1 MDNLFSNT
9 RLNNNILMTKFI
21 PPISIKPQIKRTH
34 LFNHLNKNTKV
45 KLISVMAPAGFG
57 KTAFLSQIYIHQKK
71 YRKVIWMTLDNADND
86 FNHFIQHLSYIWFK
100 TTNQAFNSNFL
111 ENITQ
116 YSEPFS
122 IFLDEAEHIYDE
134 STLNF
139 LQQIIDYLPLHSQ
152 IIISSRQ
159 LLPLK
164 IASLRIHCQLLEITQ
179 EALSFSADEINKLV
193 LNNYGFQLHPN
204 EINLLLKKT
213 EGWIIAIQQFGLT
226 LTSRHSLRTQIQKFS
241 INHSGLNHFLSE
253 EILNQ
258 LPNNLQDFL
267 LNCSVYS
274 QFSVADC
281 DWLLKI
287 NNSAYLLKQLEQKN
301 LFLIPMDQ
309 QHEKY
314 RFHGL
319 FLSYL
324 RNQFQSLYPIKFKS
338 LHLRAAE
345 RLLYLNQPIEAIEHY
360 LLAKAFGKCIE
371 ILTLHSQKLLEKGR
385 IRFLL
390 RCLDQIPAHIFENLQ
405 HLQTAYTLALILNR
419 RYAEAKYV
427 IDKMKRQKLLSY
439 IETKIL
445 DCLWLTM
452 TDHIEES
459 FAICKIIY
467 NDLNTY
473 DSLLDHVFIL
483 IYSHY
488 LIANNKI
495 DYARKII
502 HKVINN
508 SRYNR
513 NTFIQTI
520 YEYNEACIE
529 LQHGHLNQAY
539 IRLYTNYNCSWRD
552 HQNDV
557 AGGQA
562 MIEVPLAE
570 ILYERNQLEESLSLV
585 KNCLA
590 YARQNGHIDSL
601 ISAYTLS
608 AKIEYSLH
616 HDKTAALCC
625 LKELEYIGADFN
637 FMRVKASALLE
648 QARIH
653 WLNKDYYLARNI
665 LNEIIA
671 WDIWHTL
678 DNFYMP
684 AQYLDTPQMLIWRID
699 ISHSDGKKHERK
711 IQDFIKHTKNLLHER
726 RAIKLKMILST
737 LYFSE
742 NNQKQAFDCF
752 RSILLDIGN
761 EKYLRSFLDEGPIM
775 HKLIYAFYENYRE
788 SFHLDSNTRK
798 ILEILISLVDYSTI
812 KETPPNRKN
821 VFYEAL
827 SKRELEI
834 LSHAAEGLRNQE
846 IADKIFLAVTTVKAH
861 LRRIHSKLDAHSRTE
876 AVAIARKNGWL

>member
-1 MDNLFSNT
+1 M
-9 RLNNNILMTKFI
+9 NNILTTKLN
-21 PPISIKPQIKRTH
+21 PPVSIKPQIERT
-34 LFNHLNKNTKV
+34 LIFNHLDQYTKV
-45 KLISVMAPAGFG
+45 KLISVIAPAGFG
-57 KTAFLSQIYIHQKK
+57 KTTFLNQLYLQQKK

-86 FNHFIQHLSYIWFK
+86 FNRFIQHLSYIWFK
-100 TTNQAFNSNFL
+100 TTNQPFNNNFL

-116 YSEPFS
+116 YSNPFT
-122 IFLDEAEHIYDE
+122 IFLDQVEHIYDE
-134 STLNF
+134 STLKF
-139 LQQIIDYLPLHSQ
+139 LQQIIDYLPSHSQ
-152 IIISSRQ
+152 IVIGSRQ

-164 IASLRIHCQLLEITQ
+164 IASLRIRCQILEINQ
-179 EALSFSADEINKLV
+179 EALSFNADEINKLA
-193 LNNYGFQLHPN
+193 LNDYGFQLNPN

-213 EGWIIAIQQFGLT
+213 GGWIVAIQQFGLT
-226 LTSRHSLRTQIQKFS
+226 LTSRHSLCTQIQKFS
-241 INHSGLNHFLSE
+241 INHTELNHFLSE

-281 DWLLKI
+281 DWLLKT
-287 NNSAYLLKQLEQKN
+287 NNSAHLLKQLEQKN

-309 QHEKY
+309 QGEKY
-314 RFHGL
+314 RFHSL

-324 RNQFQSLYPIKFKS
+324 RNQFKSIYPEKFRS
-338 LHLRAAE
+338 QHLRAAK

-360 LLAKAFGKCIE
+360 LLAKEFDKCVE
-371 ILTLHSQKLLEKGR
+371 LLTLHGQALLEKGR
-385 IRFLL
+385 VRFLL

-419 RYAEAKYV
+419 RYDEAKYV
-427 IDKMKRQKLLSY
+427 IEKMKRQKLLSN

-445 DCLWLTM
+445 DCLWLSM
-452 TDHIEES
+452 TDRIAES
-459 FAICKIIY
+459 FAACEELY
-467 NDLNTY
+467 NRQNESDNLLNNF
-473 DSLLDHVFIL
+473 FIS

-488 LIANNKI
+488 LIAYNKI
-495 DYARKII
+495 DYARKLI

-513 NTFIQTI
+513 NTFVQTL
-520 YEYNEACIE
+520 YEYNEGCIE
-529 LQHGHLNQAY
+529 LQQGHLNQAY
-539 IRLYTNYNCSWRD
+539 IRWYTNYNCSWRE
-552 HQNDV
+552 HQNSV
-557 AGGQA
+557 SGGHA
-562 MIEVPLAE
+562 MIGVPLAE
-570 ILYERNQLEESLSLV
+570 ILYERNQLEESFSLI
-585 KNCLA
+585 KNCLP

-601 ISAYTLS
+601 ISAYSLF
-608 AKIEYSLH
+608 AKIEYRLN

-637 FMRVKASALLE
+637 FTRVKANALLE

-653 WLNKDYYLARNI
+653 WLNKDYYLAHKI
-665 LNEIIA
+665 LNEIIDLDV
-671 WDIWHTL
+671 WRTL
-678 DNFYMP
+678 DHFYMP
-684 AQYLDTPQMLIWRID
+684 AQYLDTPQMVIWRID
-699 ISHSDGKKHERK
+699 ISNNDGKKHEEK
-711 IQDFIKHTKNLLHER
+711 IQDLIKHAQTLLHER

-752 RSILLDIGN
+752 TSILLDIGN

-775 HKLIYAFYENYRE
+775 HKLIYAFYENYSE

-798 ILEILISLVDYSTI
+798 ILELLISLVDHSKI
-812 KETPPNRKN
+812 KEVHPNIKN
-821 VFYEAL
+821 VSYDAL